1 MDDKFIAE
9 YPKDVS
15 DLFLKVCASD
25 FFHEMRR
32 DLAYNWI
39 INEAQEIIDRL
50 LTYNQEREKELGKVR
65 KELSKI

>member
-1 MDDKFIAE
+1 
-9 YPKDVS
+9 
-15 DLFLKVCASD
+15 
-25 FFHEMRR
+25 MRR

-65 KELSKI
+65 KELSKV